1 MCYLLTSI
9 ALQLNFLVDLKQK
22 QSNVMD
28 ARATRIQAQASFK
41 MTVESEK
48 QGETLMLFTVATIVF
63 VSIALLFA
71 NLAM

>member
-1 MCYLLTSI
+1 MLTPI
-9 ALQLNFLVDLKQK
+9 TLQLNFLVDLKQK

-48 QGETLMLFTVATIVF
+48 QGKTLMLFTVATIVF